1 MLGTQDIGRV
11 AASAGILSVVFFV
24 VGGLIYGN
32 GPTVGDEPAAVV
44 AFFTENRSDVLWAM
58 FVQGFAVLGL
68 VYFMAALMIAMRD
81 AGEPILAMAGGL
93 AFAVALT
100 LGSAATMMRGGLA
113 FIIVDDV
120 APGAVVSIF
129 HLGQIID
136 TAQNMVSAGF
146 YFPIALAI
154 LRTKFLPGWW
164 GSTTLVLAILAV
176 ISTTAW
182 NHEGF
187 WTPDGAGFANL
198 LCYIAWVGITSFL
211 LVRRRAA

>member
-1 MLGTQDIGRV
+1 MLKSQRIDRL
-11 AASAGILSVVFFV
+11 AASAGIVSLVFFAI
-24 VGGLIYGN
+24 GGLIYGS
-32 GPTVGDEPAAVV
+32 GPTVSDDAGTVV
-44 AFFTENRSDVLWAM
+44 AFFTESRSNVLWAM
-58 FVQGFAVLGL
+58 FVQGLAVLGL

-81 AGEPILAMAGGL
+81 AGEPVLAMAGGL

-146 YFPIALAI
+146 YLPVALAI
-154 LRTKFLPGWW
+154 MRTKFLPAWW
-164 GSTTLVLAILAV
+164 GSVTLILAVLAV

-198 LCYIAWVGITSFL
+198 LLYIAWVGITSIL
-211 LVRRRAA
+211 LVRRSS